1 MKGLWIISNARKLSH
16 WTTGGA
22 SRENSA
28 RIIAE
33 KKTIEKTKTLSRIA
47 MGPEY
52 DGMVQTDF
60 FDGAMAVI
68 VRTSRRVSGWISQG
82 IARVASDQQMNRL
95 A

>member
-1 MKGLWIISNARKLSH
+1 
-16 WTTGGA
+16 
-22 SRENSA
+22 
-28 RIIAE
+28 
-33 KKTIEKTKTLSRIA
+33 